1 VWRFYRFLQS
11 HFGQL
16 RLEIPRAVAGVLTR
30 DRELLKQYRAINN
43 FYGRLT
49 NPLIYMPVDVLI
61 GSTDSLDQLAKKHGA
76 RRAAIAFLPPSTSRE
91 TELFDRLFPQGVP
104 AGVNLMAELIRRIRS
119 GEVDLAPGEEDG
131 WYQYQVFALET
142 MLLPS
147 QGQENEKLLLT
158 AKYKRRLIDAFKAL
172 ITKRRETHARQLL
185 DEGFADAPL
194 EEGEVCPRLRVE
206 PLPTFYLRT
215 ARAYGFLGNFLR
227 ATIGTDRL
235 SEMHG
240 LRRGGKREAGLAAEL
255 DAIRRRFYGFYLVSC
270 EDIGMKPSFM
280 RDEPVDREA
289 AERAALAWIA
299 NIQNDP
305 DLACDTRV
313 SVPIYTDGT
322 ETRLWAALGVRLAHL
337 EASYARPPKVRPA
350 RALRGE
356 WTDVKPYQLGTSK
369 YVIPVDE
376 FAEITLAGSNAL
388 TREELRAVCDRCKT
402 KEDILVALAGY
413 GRQSAEQGE
422 KRD

>member
-1 VWRFYRFLQS
+1 
-11 HFGQL
+11 
-16 RLEIPRAVAGVLTR
+16 
-30 DRELLKQYRAINN
+30 
-43 FYGRLT
+43 
-49 NPLIYMPVDVLI
+49 
-61 GSTDSLDQLAKKHGA
+61 
-76 RRAAIAFLPPSTSRE
+76 
-91 TELFDRLFPQGVP
+91 
-104 AGVNLMAELIRRIRS
+104 MAELIRRIRS
-119 GEVDLAPGEEDG
+119 EEAGLAPGKEDG
-131 WYQYQVFALET
+131 WYHYQVFALET

-147 QGQENEKLLLT
+147 RGQENDKLLLT
-158 AKYKRRLIDAFKAL
+158 ANYKRRLIEAFKAL
-172 ITKRRETHARQLL
+172 IAKRRETHARQL
-185 DEGFADAPL
+185 EPSQGMEEAPL

-215 ARAYGFLGNFLR
+215 ARAYGFLGNFLL

-240 LRRGGKREAGLAAEL
+240 LRRGGKREADLAAEL

-289 AERAALAWIA
+289 AKSAALAWIA

-313 SVPIYTDGT
+313 SVPIYTDGSV
-322 ETRLWAALGVRLAHL
+322 TRLWATLGVRLAHL

-356 WTDVKPYQLGTSK
+356 WTDVAPYQLGTSK

-402 KEDILVALAGY
+402 KEDILAALAGY
-413 GRQSAEQGE
+413 RRQGVEQSE